1 MQVHFISHFASSL
14 SELGLTK
21 QMLLQALDGEP
32 FDIRPTDLGAS
43 RGGSA
48 SPNPGVKSLQ
58 TRLIT
63 QSDHDALLSRS
74 PVPAFVL
81 LSDHPPIEPR
91 CLARQTLL
99 AGKTTKTML
108 RSPEPNFIELQTYHI
123 IKRVGVFPT
132 LHAFPLQQ
140 ETQTMGSRLL
150 AWESC
155 ADHLLCPTRWYCS
168 DP

>member
-1 MQVHFISHFASSL
+1 MQVQFISHFASSL

-43 RGGSA
+43 RGGGSA
-48 SPNPGVKSLQ
+48 SPNPGLKSLQ
-58 TRLIT
+58 NRLIT
-63 QSDHDALLSRS
+63 QSDRDALFSRS

-99 AGKTTKTML
+99 AGKKTKTML
-108 RSPEPNFIELQTYHI
+108 RSPEPNFIELQTYHNV
-123 IKRVGVFPT
+123 KRVGVFPT
-132 LHAFPLQQ
+132 LHAFSLQQ

-155 ADHLLCPTRWYCS
+155 ADHLLCPIR
-168 DP
+168 